1 MSDGRP
7 NILIFQTDHERA
19 DVVVEGHPCR
29 TPHVERLAREGVR
42 FSRMFTVAAHCCPSR
57 ATFMTGLYP
66 SHHGIYNNVAN
77 TMAIHMGLKPGVRTF
92 SERLRE
98 AGYTL
103 SYSGKWHVSHTE
115 NPADRGWEEN
125 LVTAGADAH
134 HGVTWEDWRERAREA
149 PDDAPRRRGEIVCPG
164 YFRRF
169 LYGKRGREIGDDPDY
184 RIVQAGVRALREVSA
199 RVQPW
204 CVYIGLSGPHDPYMI
219 PEKYATMY
227 DPKAIALPPNYHDD
241 LADKPR
247 IYQRQR
253 RQLWDQL
260 SEDEVREAIA
270 HFWGYCTMLDEMFGE
285 VMDGLEA
292 TGQAENTLVVRN
304 SDHGDLVGAHGL
316 FLKGVPAFDEAYR
329 VPTVVR
335 WPSGVVRPGRVEE
348 VLVTHADMAPTF
360 LDAARAPALPTSGR
374 SLMPWL
380 RDVTPEDPPDAVF
393 TQFNGV
399 ELYYT
404 QRAVRTHEYKYVF
417 NGFDFDELYDLRND
431 PYEQRNLTDDPSMES
446 VKRDLVRR
454 MWRFNARENDI
465 MKNMYPTVAL
475 VPWGPADAL

>member
-1 MSDGRP
+1 
-7 NILIFQTDHERA
+7 
-19 DVVVEGHPCR
+19 
-29 TPHVERLAREGVR
+29 
-42 FSRMFTVAAHCCPSR
+42 
-57 ATFMTGLYP
+57 MTGLYP

-247 IYQRQR
+247 IYQRQ
-253 RQLWDQL
+253 
-260 SEDEVREAIA
+260 
-270 HFWGYCTMLDEMFGE
+270 
-285 VMDGLEA
+285 
-292 TGQAENTLVVRN
+292 VVSSGIN
-304 SDHGDLVGAHGL
+304 S
-316 FLKGVPAFDEAYR
+316 
-329 VPTVVR
+329 
-335 WPSGVVRPGRVEE
+335 
-348 VLVTHADMAPTF
+348 
-360 LDAARAPALPTSGR
+360 
-374 SLMPWL
+374 
-380 RDVTPEDPPDAVF
+380 
-393 TQFNGV
+393 
-399 ELYYT
+399 
-404 QRAVRTHEYKYVF
+404 
-417 NGFDFDELYDLRND
+417 
-431 PYEQRNLTDDPSMES
+431 
-446 VKRDLVRR
+446 RR
-454 MWRFNARENDI
+454 MRSARRSPI
-465 MKNMYPTVAL
+465 SGGTARC
-475 VPWGPADAL
+475 WTRCSAR